1 MYFKAMEQYTE
12 QGTGIQSTPYLLDT
26 SYPSIFE
33 TDFQTVLFEND
44 FKAIFPELFLVLAT
58 IFLLLYGVIY
68 STSSDKTNTNKKAN
82 LNISYLT
89 SVASNKSLSQTSSR
103 LSIENKSSTFQRN
116 STLYPQT
123 SFSTYPLLLT
133 NISWLGVLC
142 LVFSCCLMVNNPIS
156 HSIIFYNT
164 LILDDFTFFLK
175 ILVLMSSLFAIIIA
189 LDYVKKETFNAFE
202 YIILI
207 QLATCSMLFLIASA
221 DFISMYLAIELQSL
235 CFYVLA
241 ASKRNSEF
249 STEAGLKYFLLG
261 AFSSGILLFGCSLIY
276 GFTGV
281 TNFAELAKIFTC
293 GAEDISSGTSAL
305 KACELGMVF
314 ILVGLLFKMTAVPF
328 HMWAPDVYEGAP
340 TSITAFFSITP
351 KVSIVAVLL
360 RVFVDS
366 FYDFMLPW
374 QKILIF
380 CSIASM
386 ILGAFAAMSQ
396 NKIKRLLAFSSIGH
410 VGYLLIGVCCGTVEG
425 LQALFIYLVIYIV
438 MTINI
443 FAIVLSPVK
452 RLGSNFVKSVQR
464 VKYTTD
470 FSMLAKTNPILAITL
485 TVALFSM
492 AGIPPLAGF
501 YSKAFLFFAAMS
513 STMYLLALIGVL
525 TSVVSCFY
533 YIRLIKIMYFEN
545 PKNWCS
551 FSRISKENSYILG
564 ITFFFMLFFMVYPS
578 PLYVISH
585 KVALALCS

>member
-1 MYFKAMEQYTE
+1 MYFNLHEQYTE
-12 QGTGIQSTPYLLDT
+12 QTLFVQPS
-26 SYPSIFE
+26 SYPFIFE

-68 STSSDKTNTNKKAN
+68 STSSGKKYQNNQAY
-82 LNISYLT
+82 LNEGENQQAPLVCPTEKISFFQ
-89 SVASNKSLSQTSSR
+89 AS
-103 LSIENKSSTFQRN
+103 
-116 STLYPQT
+116 
-123 SFSTYPLLLT
+123 YPLLLN

-142 LVFSCCLMVNNPIS
+142 LVFGCCLLINNPIT

-164 LILDDFTFFLK
+164 LILDDFTLFLK
-175 ILVLMSSLFAIIIA
+175 ILVLASSLFAIIIA

-207 QLATCSMLFLIASA
+207 LLATCSMLFLIASA

-281 TNFAELAKIFTC
+281 TNFSELAKIFTC
-293 GAEDISSGTSAL
+293 GAEDISAGTSAL
-305 KACELGMVF
+305 KACELGMIF

-340 TSITAFFSITP
+340 TSITAFFAITP
-351 KVSIVAVLL
+351 KISILAVLL

-386 ILGAFAAMSQ
+386 VLGAFAAMSQ

-410 VGYLLIGVCCGTVEG
+410 VGYLLIGVCCGTIEG

-452 RLGSNFVKSVQR
+452 RLGLNFVHSVQR

-470 FSMLAKTNPILAITL
+470 FAMLAKTNPILAITL

-513 STMYLLALIGVL
+513 SSMYLLALIGVL
-525 TSVVSCFY
+525 TSVISCFY

-545 PKNWCS
+545 PKTWCS
-551 FSRISKENSYILG
+551 FSRIGKENSYILG
-564 ITFFFMLFFMVYPS
+564 ITFFFMLFFMAYPS
-578 PLYVISH
+578 PLYTISH